1 MNIVILAAGQGKRM
15 KSALPKVLQTL
26 AGKPLLQH
34 VLTTALS
41 LQGKQAKNGPVVVVG
56 HGAADVKT
64 FLASASKEDTNF
76 GKVVTALQAEQKGT
90 GHALLQALP
99 KLDVQEPTLVLYGDV
114 PLTTKK
120 TLSKLAKLADGVR
133 GGNCALALLTQNLS
147 NPTGYGRILRDAD
160 GSVKAIVEEK
170 DATLTQKAIQ
180 EINTGIMVL
189 PTNSL
194 KKWLKALRASNAQ
207 GEYYLTDVIA
217 MAVKDGVPI
226 RTTQADDEFETVG
239 VNSRDQLAA
248 LERAHQLNIANQ
260 LMDAGVSL
268 ADPAR
273 IDVRGT
279 LECGTDVSI
288 DVGCIFEGCVTLD
301 AGTKIGPF
309 CVIRNSV
316 IGKGVSIH
324 AFSHVDGAKVGSQS
338 IIGPYARL
346 RPGADLSNDVH
357 IGNFVEVKNSKIAA
371 NSKANHLA
379 YVGDS
384 IVGSRVNIGAGTIT
398 CNYDGVNKHQTIIE
412 DDVFIG
418 SDTQLVAPVRVGR
431 GATLGAGT
439 TLTKDAPANLL
450 TISRVRQVSL
460 RWQRPVKQ
468 ENKSV
473 LKKVSAKKVPVK
485 KVVAKKSAPKK
496 TVAKKVAKKVVKT
509 PAKDKK

>member
-1 MNIVILAAGQGKRM
+1 M

-34 VLTTALS
+34 VLNTALS
-41 LQGKQAKNGPVVVVG
+41 LQGKASKNGPIVVVG
-56 HGAADVKT
+56 HGAADVKE
-64 FLASASKEDTNF
+64 FLFSAAKEDSRF
-76 GKVVTALQAEQKGT
+76 SSVSTALQAQQKGT

-99 KLDVQEPTLVLYGDV
+99 KLDLQEPTLVLYGDV
-114 PLTTKK
+114 PLTTQK
-120 TLSKLAKLADGVR
+120 TLSKLTKLADGVR
-133 GGNCALALLTQNLS
+133 GKDSALALLTQNLN
-147 NPTGYGRILRDAD
+147 NPTGYGRIVRDTD
-160 GSVKAIVEEK
+160 GSVKEIVEEK
-170 DATLTQKAIQ
+170 DATSAQKTIH

-189 PTNSL
+189 PTNAL
-194 KKWLKALRASNAQ
+194 NKWLKALSASNAQ

-226 RTTQADDEFETVG
+226 RTTQADAEFETVG

-248 LERAHQLNIANQ
+248 LERIHQLNIANQ

-279 LECGTDVSI
+279 LECGNDVSI
-288 DVGCIFEGCVTLD
+288 DVGCVFEGCVTL
-301 AGTKIGPF
+301 ASGTKIGPY

-316 IGKGVSIH
+316 IGKDVVVHSY
-324 AFSHVDGAKVGSQS
+324 SHLDGAKVGNQS
-338 IIGPYARL
+338 VIGPYARL

-398 CNYDGVNKHQTIIE
+398 WNYDGVNKHQTIIE
-412 DDVFIG
+412 DDAFIG

-439 TLTKDAPANLL
+439 TLTKDAPANQL
-450 TISRVRQVSL
+450 TISRAKQISL
-460 RWQRPVKQ
+460 PWQRPTK
-468 ENKSV
+468 KKKT
-473 LKKVSAKKVPVK
+473 LATKKVAVKKTVK
-485 KVVAKKSAPKK
+485 KVV
-496 TVAKKVAKKVVKT
+496 KKVAKKAVKG
-509 PAKDKK
+509 KK

>member
-34 VLTTALS
+34 VLHTALD
-41 LQGKQAKNGPVVVVG
+41 LQSKSAKTGPIVVVG
-56 HGAADVKT
+56 HGAADVKE
-64 FLASASKEDTNF
+64 FLQITSEQDSRFA
-76 GKVVTALQAEQKGT
+76 KVSTALQAEQKGT

-99 KLDVQEPTLVLYGDV
+99 KLDMNEPTLVLYGDV
-114 PLTTKK
+114 PLTSKK
-120 TLSKLAKLADGVR
+120 TLAKLTKLADGVR
-133 GGNCALALLTQNLS
+133 GQDCALALLTQNLD
-147 NPTGYGRILRDAD
+147 NPKGYGRILRDID
-160 GSVKAIVEEK
+160 GSVKAIIEEK
-170 DATLTQKAIQ
+170 DATSSQKCIQ

-194 KKWLKALRASNAQ
+194 KRWLKALRATNAQ

-226 RTTQADDEFETVG
+226 RTAQADAEYETIG

-248 LERAHQLNIANQ
+248 LERVHQLKQANV

-273 IDVRGT
+273 IDIRGT
-279 LECGTDVSI
+279 LECGTDVFI
-288 DVGCIFEGCVTLD
+288 DVGCVFEGCVTLA
-301 AGTKIGPF
+301 AGTKVGPY
-309 CVIRNSV
+309 CIVRNSV
-316 IGKGVSIH
+316 IGQNVTIH
-324 AFSHVDGAKVGSQS
+324 PYSHIDGAKVGANSL
-338 IIGPYARL
+338 IGPYARL
-346 RPGADLSNDVH
+346 RPGADLANDVH
-357 IGNFVEVKNSKIAA
+357 IGNFVEIKNSKIAA
-371 NSKANHLA
+371 NSKANHLT

-439 TLTKDAPANLL
+439 TLTKDAPPNQL
-450 TISRVRQVSL
+450 TVSRAKQISLQ
-460 RWQRPVKQ
+460 WQRPVKQ
-468 ENKSV
+468 E
-473 LKKVSAKKVPVK
+473 KKLAIK
-485 KVVAKKSAPKK
+485 KVVTKK
-496 TVAKKVAKKVVKT
+496 TVKAKK
-509 PAKDKK
+509 

>member
-34 VLTTALS
+34 VLSTAIS
-41 LQGKQAKNGPVVVVG
+41 IQGKASEQGPIVVLG
-56 HGAADVKT
+56 HGAADVKE
-64 FLASASKEDTNF
+64 FLANVSKIDPTF
-76 GKVVTALQAEQKGT
+76 SKVSTALQAKQKGT

-99 KLDVQEPTLVLYGDV
+99 KLDLQEPTLVLYGDV
-114 PLTTKK
+114 PLTSKK
-120 TLSKLAKLADGVR
+120 TLSKLTKLADGVR
-133 GGNCALALLTQNLS
+133 GKDCALALLTQNLS
-147 NPTGYGRILRDAD
+147 NPSGYGRIVRDAN
-160 GSVKAIVEEK
+160 GLVQEIVEEK
-170 DATLTQKAIQ
+170 DATLVQKTIK

-189 PTNSL
+189 PSNSL
-194 KKWLKALRASNAQ
+194 QKWLKALRSSNAQ

-217 MAVKDGVPI
+217 MAVRDGVPI
-226 RTTQADDEFETVG
+226 RTTQADDEFEIVG

-248 LERAHQLNIANQ
+248 LERLHQLNIANQ

-273 IDVRGT
+273 IDVRGS
-279 LECGTDVSI
+279 LECGSDVLI
-288 DVGCIFEGCVTLD
+288 DVGCVFEGSVTVSS
-301 AGTKIGPF
+301 GTKIGPY

-316 IGKGVSIH
+316 IGKGVVIH
-324 AFSHVDGAKVGSQS
+324 AYSHIDGAKVGQQS

-346 RPGADLSNDVH
+346 RPGADLANDVH

-439 TLTKDAPANLL
+439 TLTKDAPPNQL
-450 TISRVRQVSL
+450 TVSRVKQISL
-460 RWQRPVKQ
+460 QWQRPVKK
-468 ENKSV
+468 E
-473 LKKVSAKKVPVK
+473 KKLA
-485 KVVAKKSAPKK
+485 
-496 TVAKKVAKKVVKT
+496 AKKVAKKKVSAQKSAPKSVKG
-509 PAKDKK
+509 KK

>member
-34 VLTTALS
+34 VLNTALE
-41 LQGKQAKNGPVVVVG
+41 LQGKSAKTAPIVVVG
-56 HGAADVKT
+56 HGAADVKE
-64 FLASASKEDTNF
+64 FLHIASMQDSRF
-76 GKVVTALQAEQKGT
+76 GKVGTVLQAEQKGT

-99 KLDVQEPTLVLYGDV
+99 KLDVNEPTLVLYGDV
-114 PLTTKK
+114 PLTSKK

-133 GGNCALALLTQNLS
+133 GEDSALALLTQNLN
-147 NPTGYGRILRDAD
+147 NPAGYGRIVRDID
-160 GSVKAIVEEK
+160 GSVKEIVEEK
-170 DATLTQKAIQ
+170 DASLEQKRIQ

-194 KKWLKALRASNAQ
+194 KKWLKSLRVSNAQ

-226 RTTQADDEFETVG
+226 RTAQADNEYETVG

-248 LERAHQLNIANQ
+248 LERVHQLNQAHV

-279 LECGTDVSI
+279 LECGTDVFI
-288 DVGCIFEGCVTLD
+288 DVGCVFEGCVTLA
-301 AGTKIGPF
+301 AGTKVGPY
-309 CVIRNSV
+309 CIIRNSV
-316 IGKGVSIH
+316 IGKSVIIH
-324 AFSHVDGAKVGSQS
+324 PYSHIEGAQVGANSL
-338 IIGPYARL
+338 IGPYARL
-346 RPGADLSNDVH
+346 RPGADLSHDVH

-371 NSKANHLA
+371 SSKANHLA

-439 TLTKDAPANLL
+439 TLTKDAPPNQL
-450 TISRVRQVSL
+450 TVSRAKQISLQ
-460 RWQRPVKQ
+460 WQRPVKN
-468 ENKSV
+468 EKKV
-473 LKKVSAKKVPVK
+473 VTKKVSTKKSVKAKK
-485 KVVAKKSAPKK
+485 
-496 TVAKKVAKKVVKT
+496 
-509 PAKDKK
+509 

>member
-34 VLTTALS
+34 VLNTALD
-41 LQGKQAKNGPVVVVG
+41 LQGKSAKTGPIVVVG
-56 HGAADVKT
+56 YGAADVKE
-64 FLASASKEDTNF
+64 FLQITSEQDSRY
-76 GKVVTALQAEQKGT
+76 GKVTTVLQAEQKGT

-99 KLDVQEPTLVLYGDV
+99 KLDVNEPTLVLYGDV
-114 PLTTKK
+114 PLLSKK
-120 TLSKLAKLADGVR
+120 TLSKLVKLADGVH
-133 GGNCALALLTQNLS
+133 GQDSALALLTQNLN
-147 NPTGYGRILRDAD
+147 NPTGYGRIVRDID
-160 GSVKAIVEEK
+160 GSIKEIVEEK
-170 DATLTQKAIQ
+170 DASPEQKRIT

-194 KKWLKALRASNAQ
+194 KKWLKSLRASNAQ

-217 MAVKDGVPI
+217 MAVNDGVPI
-226 RTTQADDEFETVG
+226 RTTQADAEYETVG

-248 LERAHQLNIANQ
+248 LERVHQLNQAHV

-273 IDVRGT
+273 IDIRGT
-279 LECGTDVSI
+279 LECGTDVFI
-288 DVGCIFEGCVTLD
+288 DVGCVFEGCVTLA
-301 AGTKIGPF
+301 AGTTVGPY
-309 CVIRNSV
+309 CIIRNSV
-316 IGKGVSIH
+316 IGKNVTIH
-324 AFSHVDGAKVGSQS
+324 PYSHIDGAQVGANSL
-338 IIGPYARL
+338 IGPYARL
-346 RPGADLSNDVH
+346 RPGADLSHDVH

-439 TLTKDAPANLL
+439 TLTKDAPPNQL
-450 TISRVRQVSL
+450 TVSRAKQISLQ
-460 RWQRPVKQ
+460 WQRPVKK
-468 ENKSV
+468 E
-473 LKKVSAKKVPVK
+473 K
-485 KVVAKKSAPKK
+485 KVVAKKVATKK
-496 TVAKKVAKKVVKT
+496 SVKAKK
-509 PAKDKK
+509 